1 MRHQVAER
9 GNTILISTIL
19 ILGLTLLG
27 MGVAKFVRSYATA
40 SADRKGAGYPAL
52 QALAAAEMGIN
63 EVMYLS
69 NEPGVAGAPAGAPAG
84 PALPA
89 MPVTLAVAHNYGV
102 FTVTPTVRYTVA
114 YVSNVGGAFQY
125 TSTGTVTPVAAQS
138 SWGVVTRQISFD
150 VRNVGGNW
158 VVQNYAHN

>member
-1 MRHQVAER
+1 MV
-9 GNTILISTIL
+9 LIM
-19 ILGLTLLG
+19 GLTLMGL
-27 MGVAKFVRSYATA
+27 GVAKFVRSYAQT

-52 QALAAAEMGIN
+52 QALAAAEMGVN

-69 NEPGVAGAPAGAPAG
+69 NEPGIAGVPAGAPTG

-89 MPVTLAVAHNYGV
+89 MPVSLTVTHNYAA
-102 FTVTPTVRYTVA
+102 FSVTPTVRYTVA
-114 YVSNVGGAFQY
+114 YVSNLGGAYQY

-138 SWGVVTRQISFD
+138 GWSVVTRQISFD

-158 VVQNYAHN
+158 VVEKYTHE